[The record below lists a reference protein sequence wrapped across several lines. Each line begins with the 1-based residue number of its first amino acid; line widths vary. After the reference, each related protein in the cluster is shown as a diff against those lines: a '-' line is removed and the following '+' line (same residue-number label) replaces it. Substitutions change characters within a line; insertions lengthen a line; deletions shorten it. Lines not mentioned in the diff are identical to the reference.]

1 MQRHKIEKLL
11 VVDNSGALNGLI
23 TVEDVENL
31 GDIQQRYGMSIL
43 DYVVEQPLVSVGTG
57 LIVLLHWSKPVWMYS
72 LSTQHT
78 ATPEVF

>member
-23 TVEDVENL
+23 TIKDVENL
-31 GDIQQRYGMSIL
+31 GRYPAAVGMSIL

-57 LIVLLHWSKPVWMYS
+57 LIMLLHWSMVWI
-72 LSTQHT
+72 LTQRT
-78 ATPEVF
+78 ATPSV